1 MNILGN
7 AIFLLMKKSVCHSS
21 LRCGLSLVFSF
32 SVLALFSACT
42 DYVSKI
48 DAQNDDE
55 PMALSSSSILHVSS
69 SSVVNPSTVVVKSM
83 KDYRDGQSYKTV
95 TIGSQTW
102 MAQNLNY
109 ETDDYFSFC
118 NNNILSNCTKYGRL
132 YSWKGAL
139 TACPVG
145 WHLPAKAEFDTLFTA
160 VGGRSVAGSMLKS
173 TNGWNDS
180 GNGTDDYSFSAL
192 PAGYYYVTGDYELEG
207 GMTCF
212 WSSAEDVV
220 GNALCLYK
228 KGDYVSGSLGNKN
241 LFAFSVRCVQD

>member
-7 AIFLLMKKSVCHSS
+7 TIFLIMKKSVCHSS
-21 LRCGLSLVFSF
+21 LRCGLSLVFSLSF
-32 SVLALFSACT
+32 LALFSACT

-48 DAQNDDE
+48 DAQNDDG
-55 PMALSSSSILHVSS
+55 PMGLSSSSISQESS

-109 ETDDYFSFC
+109 ETDYFSFC
-118 NNNILSNCTKYGRL
+118 YDKISSNCSKYGRH

-145 WHLPAKAEFDTLFTA
+145 WHLPTKAEFATLFTA
-160 VGGRSVAGSMLKS
+160 VGGRSVAGRMLKS
-173 TNGWNDS
+173 TSGWNDS

-192 PAGYYYVTGDYELEG
+192 PAGDGYATGDYELEG
-207 GMTCF
+207 SMTCF
-212 WSSAEDVV
+212 WSSSDDVA
-220 GNALCLYK
+220 GNAFCLYK
-228 KGDYVSGSLGNKN
+228 MGDYVGGSLGNKN
-241 LFAFSVRCVQD
+241 LYAFSVRCVQD

>member
-21 LRCGLSLVFSF
+21 LQCGLSLVFNL

-48 DAQNDDE
+48 DAPNDDE
-55 PMALSSSSILHVSS
+55 PMALSSFSISQTSS
-69 SSVVNPSTVVVKSM
+69 SSVVNPSTVVVGSM

-109 ETDDYFSFC
+109 ESDYFSFC
-118 NNNILSNCTKYGRL
+118 YNDISSNCTKYGRL
-132 YSWKGAL
+132 YSWKMAL
-139 TACPVG
+139 TVCPVG
-145 WHLPAKAEFDTLFTA
+145 WHLPTKAEFDTLFTA
-160 VGGRSVAGSMLKS
+160 VGGRSVAGKMLKS
-173 TNGWNDS
+173 TSGWNDS
-180 GNGTDDYSFSAL
+180 GNGTDDYLFSAL
-192 PAGYYYVTGDYELEG
+192 SVGFGYATGDDCEG
-207 GMTCF
+207 DIACF

-228 KGDYVSGSLGNKN
+228 RGDYVGGSLGNKN
-241 LFAFSVRCVQD
+241 LYAFSVRCVQD